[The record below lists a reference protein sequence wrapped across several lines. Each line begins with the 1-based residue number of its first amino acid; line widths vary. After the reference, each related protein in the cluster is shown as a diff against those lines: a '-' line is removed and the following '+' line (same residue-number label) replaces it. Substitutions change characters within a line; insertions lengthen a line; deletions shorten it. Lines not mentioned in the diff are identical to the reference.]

1 MSCSCLL
8 ISHRKDTNMSKKLLI
23 ISIAVILCLAAT
35 AIVLYKVLAPQP
47 ELTEEQALA
56 IALEHAGLTEE
67 QVSYLNA
74 HLDRDDGRWVY
85 EIEFREG
92 RTEYTLRASDGKV
105 VDYDKDRDDENTSK
119 KEAGNGFFFALL

>member
-1 MSCSCLL
+1 
-8 ISHRKDTNMSKKLLI
+8 MSKKLLI
-23 ISIAVILCLAAT
+23 ISIAVILFLAAT
-35 AIVLYKVLAPQP
+35 AIVLYKVLVPQP

-92 RTEYTLRASDGKV
+92 RTEYEYAVNASSGKI
-105 VDYDKDRDDENTSK
+105 VDYDKDWDD
-119 KEAGNGFFFALL
+119 

>member
-23 ISIAVILCLAAT
+23 ISIAVILCLVAAT
-35 AIVLYKVLAPQP
+35 AVVLYKVLVPQP

-92 RTEYTLRASDGKV
+92 RIEYEYAVNASNGKI
-105 VDYDKDRDDENTSK
+105 VDYDKDWDD
-119 KEAGNGFFFALL
+119 

>member
-47 ELTEEQALA
+47 ELTEDQALA

-67 QVSYLNA
+67 QLDFSNV

-92 RTEYTLRASDGKV
+92 RTEYEYAVNASSGKI
-105 VDYDKDRDDENTSK
+105 VDYDKDWDD
-119 KEAGNGFFFALL
+119 

>member
-1 MSCSCLL
+1 
-8 ISHRKDTNMSKKLLI
+8 MSKKIWILLI
-23 ISIAVILCLAAT
+23 IAILFVVT
-35 AIVLYKVLAPQP
+35 AGALILHRVLAPDP
-47 ELTEEQALA
+47 ELTEDQALA

-92 RTEYTLRASDGKV
+92 RTEYEYSVRASDGKI
-105 VDYDKDRDDENTSK
+105 VDYDKDWDD
-119 KEAGNGFFFALL
+119 

>member
-35 AIVLYKVLAPQP
+35 AVVLYKVLVPQP
-47 ELTEEQALA
+47 ELTEDQALA

-67 QVSYLNA
+67 QLDFSNV

-92 RTEYTLRASDGKV
+92 RIEYEYAVNASSGKI
-105 VDYDKDRDDENTSK
+105 VDYDKDWDD
-119 KEAGNGFFFALL
+119 

>member
-1 MSCSCLL
+1 
-8 ISHRKDTNMSKKLLI
+8 MSKKLLI
-23 ISIAVILCLAAT
+23 ISIAVILCLVAAT
-35 AIVLYKVLAPQP
+35 AVVLYKVLAPQP
-47 ELTEEQALA
+47 ELTEDQALA

-92 RTEYTLRASDGKV
+92 RTEYEYAVNASDGKI
-105 VDYDKDRDDENTSK
+105 VDYDKDWDD
-119 KEAGNGFFFALL
+119 